1 MERVQLMD
9 KKTYEI
15 DPRAQL
21 LILVLINIIGMAN
34 KSPTM
39 EILSMILLAG
49 ILIWQKQWHKCVKYF
64 VAYFIVWLL
73 IYVSTIWPNTL
84 TGFIV
89 IFGVMGRKLIPVLMF
104 ASSIVASTKVS
115 KLIAALQEI
124 KLPKGLIIG
133 LAVAIRFFPTIKE
146 EGSIVINSMKMR
158 GLSLNMKNILRHP
171 LLVMEN
177 ILLPL
182 MMRMTIVADELSLSS
197 ITRGID
203 SSRTRTSYYEN
214 KMVLLDYML
223 ILVFIGLAVVA
234 FLEVI

>member
-39 EILSMILLAG
+39 EILSMVLLAG

-171 LLVMEN
+171 VLVMEN

-214 KMVLLDYML
+214 KMILLDYML

>member
-39 EILSMILLAG
+39 EILSMVLLAG

-146 EGSIVINSMKMR
+146 EGSIVVNSMKMR

-171 LLVMEN
+171 VLVMEN

-223 ILVFIGLAVVA
+223 ILVFIGLAVIA

>member
-39 EILSMILLAG
+39 EILSMVLLAG
-49 ILIWQKQWHKCVKYF
+49 ILIWQKQWQKCVKYF

-214 KMVLLDYML
+214 KMILLDYML
-223 ILVFIGLAVVA
+223 ILVFIGLAVIA